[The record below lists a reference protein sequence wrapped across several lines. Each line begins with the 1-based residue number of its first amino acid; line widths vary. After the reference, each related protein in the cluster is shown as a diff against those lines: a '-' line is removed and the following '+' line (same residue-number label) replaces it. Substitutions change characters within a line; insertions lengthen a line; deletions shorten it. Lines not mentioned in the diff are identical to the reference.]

1 MIKKINIIP
10 IINPPYF
17 ILEDIK
23 VNLEKIF
30 NVEVSLGDKITP
42 KEIHKN
48 FVRNQYYASKL
59 IDYLKEMRINDADKI
74 LGVINEDIFD
84 EGYNFL
90 FGCAELNGKY
100 SIISIYRLFDK
111 NLNKFKERCIKE
123 AVHEI
128 GHTFGLNHCE
138 NKRCVMS
145 FSLSLLEVDKKE
157 KNFCEICE
165 MKLNVLK

>member
-145 FSLSLLEVDKKE
+145 FSLSLLDVDKKE